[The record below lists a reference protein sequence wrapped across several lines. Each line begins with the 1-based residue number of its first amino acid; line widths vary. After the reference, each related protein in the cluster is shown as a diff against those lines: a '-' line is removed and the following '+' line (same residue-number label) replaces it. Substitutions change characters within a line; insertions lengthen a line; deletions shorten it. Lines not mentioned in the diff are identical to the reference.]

1 MADAVG
7 STKQLI
13 QAAKTLPHRQL
24 IVATDKGIFYKMRQA
39 VPDKTLIEA
48 PTRGVGGDCV
58 SCAHC
63 PWMAMNSL
71 QNLVDCLVADGR
83 GHTIDV
89 PEPTRIAAMRSLTR
103 MVEFQA

>member
-1 MADAVG
+1 
-7 STKQLI
+7 
-13 QAAKTLPHRQL
+13 L

-39 VPDKTLIEA
+39 VPEKVLLEA

-71 QNLVDCLVADGR
+71 ERLVSCLERDGA
-83 GHTIDV
+83 GHSIHV
-89 PEPTRIAAMRSLTR
+89 PDETRTGALRSLTR
-103 MVEFQA
+103 MVEFQRP